1 MQFKFLRALFI
12 LTASICSTLAVGQDS
27 WTFPDFSATQVM
39 QSRRASMSM
48 KVYLSGSSVRL
59 ERSEALTTLYVTAEN
74 KVFNLTTYPDQ
85 SRQCVVMKPDQAK
98 MLPSPLELLQGR
110 YLKRTPAGT
119 VVMEGHHCRIEDVV
133 VTRPDGSTIKS
144 KVWEAEDLHGIPM
157 RIDSVIGDIT
167 LSAVYRDIQI
177 GAPDQGLFSIP
188 AKCTPFEKMGEVA
201 EQKVI
206 P

>member
-1 MQFKFLRALFI
+1 
-12 LTASICSTLAVGQDS
+12 
-27 WTFPDFSATQVM
+27 
-39 QSRRASMSM
+39 
-48 KVYLSGSSVRL
+48 
-59 ERSEALTTLYVTAEN
+59 
-74 KVFNLTTYPDQ
+74 
-85 SRQCVVMKPDQAK
+85 
-98 MLPSPLELLQGR
+98 
-110 YLKRTPAGT
+110 
-119 VVMEGHHCRIEDVV
+119 MEGHHCRIEDVV